1 MKSIILAIDGMT
13 CSACSNGLEKYL
25 NKQNGIFEANVNL
38 VMSNATITY
47 DEKILDQERIEKFIK
62 QAGFKSLGVFK
73 KIDIEKNNKN
83 EKIKFIVFTILAIIM
98 MYVSMGH
105 TLGLPIFKF
114 ISAEYSPIN
123 YAICLLILT
132 LTFFLYGY
140 DILKNGFKN
149 LIHNIPNMDTLVA
162 IGVMSSFLY
171 SLYGMYMIIK
181 GNMHHTMNLYF
192 ESAAIVIYF
201 VKLGRYIDKISKDKT
216 KNAIKKLVE
225 ITPNKATIEVNGALK
240 EVTLDEI
247 KKGNIVIAKAGDKIA
262 VDGEIIE
269 GKTHLDE
276 SFITGESKPVAKTVS
291 DKVIAGSLN
300 YDGFIKYKAE
310 KIGKESTVS
319 EIVRLVVEASNTK
332 APIAKVAD
340 KISGY
345 FVPTVIVIAIISFIV
360 YILLGY
366 DFATALS
373 TFVTVLVVACPC
385 SLGLATPLAI
395 VISEGICASN
405 GILVK
410 KSEILENASKI
421 NTIIF
426 DKTGTLTFGKLKMSQ
441 IYNYSD
447 LSEKQ
452 LIKLVGSIEETS
464 THPIRQAFVSYMQE
478 NKIEKIDVKNIENF
492 AGLGLTGEVD
502 NQKLILGNRKIIE
515 KFNIE
520 NNHIEDER
528 KLALEGN
535 SIIYVANEKEILAL
549 IGVNDIVRANA
560 KEVVEKL
567 KKRNIQTIMLTGDN
581 KETAEKIG
589 KELGI
594 TKVISNVLPSQKAET
609 VKNLKQEGNKVMMC
623 GDGINDSPA
632 LTSADIGVSVKSG
645 TDIAMDSSDVILTKN
660 DLNSIFKLIII
671 SEKTIKNIKQNLFWA
686 FFYNCLMIPIA
697 IGILKPI
704 GISINP
710 MIASLA
716 MVLSS
721 FTVVLNA
728 MRLRR
733 LHYSKKT
740 VRRLHHSRFA

>member
-25 NKQNGIFEANVNL
+25 NKQNGIYEANVNL

-47 DEKILDQERIEKFIK
+47 DEQILNQEKIEKYVK
-62 QAGFKSLGVFK
+62 QAGFKSLGLFK
-73 KIDIEKNNKN
+73 KFDIEKNNKK
-83 EKIKFIVFTILAIIM
+83 EKRKFIIFTILAIIT
-98 MYVSMGH
+98 MYISMGH
-105 TLGLPIFKF
+105 MIGLPTIKF
-114 ISAEYSPIN
+114 LNAEYNPIN
-123 YAICLLILT
+123 YAVSLLVLT
-132 LTFFLYGY
+132 IAFFGYGY
-140 DILKNGFKN
+140 DILKNGYKN
-149 LIHNIPNMDTLVA
+149 LIHKIPNMDTLVA
-162 IGVMSSFLY
+162 IGVISSFIY

-181 GNMHHTMNLYF
+181 GHMHYTMSLYF
-192 ESAAIVIYF
+192 ESTAIVIYF
-201 VKLGRYIDKISKDKT
+201 VKLGRYIDGISKNKT
-216 KNAIKKLVE
+216 KDAIRKLVE
-225 ITPNKATIEVNGALK
+225 ITPNKAIIEVNGKQK

-247 KKGNIVIAKAGDKIA
+247 KKGDIVISKAGDKIA

-276 SFITGESKPVAKTVS
+276 SFITGESKPATKNVG

-319 EIVRLVVEASNTK
+319 EIVKLVVEASNTK
-332 APIAKVAD
+332 APIAKIAD

-345 FVPTVIVIAIISFIV
+345 FVPVVIIIAILSFIA
-360 YILLGY
+360 YLILGY
-366 DFATALS
+366 DFGTALS

-395 VISEGICASN
+395 VVSEGICANN

-421 NTIIF
+421 NTVVF
-426 DKTGTLTFGKLKMSQ
+426 DKTGTLTYGKLRISQ
-441 IYNYSD
+441 IYNYSN
-447 LSEKQ
+447 LSKEE
-452 LIKLVGSIEETS
+452 LIKIVGSIEEKS
-464 THPIRQAFVSYMQE
+464 THPIGKAFAEYMQE
-478 NKIEKIDVKNIENF
+478 NKIAKLEAKSIENI
-492 AGLGLTGEVD
+492 AGYGLTGEID
-502 NQKLILGNRKIIE
+502 NKKIILGNRKIIQ
-515 KFNIE
+515 KFSIE
-520 NNHIEDER
+520 NKYLEDE
-528 KLALEGN
+528 KALAYNGN

-549 IGVNDIVRANA
+549 IGVNDIVRKNA
-560 KEVVEKL
+560 KNVIENL
-567 KKRNIQTIMLTGDN
+567 KKRNIKTIMLTGDN

-594 TKVISNVLPSQKAET
+594 DKVISNVLPSQKSET
-609 VKNLKQEGNKVMMC
+609 IKKLKENKNKVMMC

-632 LTSADIGVSVKSG
+632 LTNADIGVSVKSG

-660 DLNSIFKLIII
+660 DLDSILKLIKI

-686 FFYNCLMIPIA
+686 FFYNCLMIPVA
-697 IGILKPI
+697 IGMLKPI

-716 MVLSS
+716 MVFSS
-721 FTVVLNA
+721 FTVILNA
-728 MRLRR
+728 LRL
-733 LHYSKKT
+733 KK
-740 VRRLHHSRFA
+740 